1 MYPRYEFKEHTA
13 DVLIVAYGESL
24 EQLFENA
31 AEAVFEVMTDTKK
44 IDPQISKAVKDEGF
58 DIENLLYRWL
68 EDLLVYYDVE
78 NIVFGKFKVK
88 SITKVGDE
96 KYTIDAIAWGEEFNE
111 DKHER
116 RTIVKAIT
124 YAQMRIEKINNVWK
138 ATFVVDI

>member
-1 MYPRYEFKEHTA
+1 LYPKYEFKEHTA

-31 AEAVFEVMTDTKK
+31 AEAVFEVMTDTRK
-44 IDPQISKAVKDEGF
+44 IDPQISKVIKDEGF
-58 DIENLLYRWL
+58 DLENLLYRWL
-68 EDLLVYYDVE
+68 EDLLVYYDAE

-88 SITKVGDE
+88 SITKINDE
-96 KYTIDAIAWGEEFNE
+96 KYIIDAIAWGEEFNE
-111 DKHER
+111 VKHER

-124 YAQMRIEKINNVWK
+124 YAQMKIEKINSVWK